1 MAQEE
6 KAIDIGHEMAELL
19 VQWRPEMNGE
29 DVARAVMHALERY
42 SMSLEGSGESGI
54 RSCLFNLKDMVES
67 RIRSL

>member
-6 KAIDIGHEMAELL
+6 KAIDVGHEMAELL
-19 VQWRPEMNGE
+19 VQWQPEMNGE

-42 SMSLEGSGESGI
+42 SISLEGSGESGI
-54 RSCLFNLKDMVES
+54 LSCMFNLKDVVES

>member
-42 SMSLEGSGESGI
+42 SMSLEGSGESGDPKL
-54 RSCLFNLKDMVES
+54 SV
-67 RIRSL
+67 